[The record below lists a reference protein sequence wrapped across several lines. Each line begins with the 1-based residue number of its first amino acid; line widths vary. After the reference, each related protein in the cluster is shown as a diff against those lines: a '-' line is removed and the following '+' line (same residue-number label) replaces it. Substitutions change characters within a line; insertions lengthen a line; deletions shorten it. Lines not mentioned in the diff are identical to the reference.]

1 MGSIGTFG
9 SFTQARLAIYAAHK
23 GLSVTGNNIANVNTT
38 GYTRQ
43 RLEQSSFGASGA
55 DRYYSSF
62 DSRVGNGVLCTGLTQ
77 LRDPYLDIRY
87 RGEMANVGS
96 MDAKLGGLENIQAV
110 LDEVGDGDDAFGI
123 IEAQLSDLVAKLRQ
137 LSDQTGHSLYDIQ
150 VRASADTLTK
160 QLNAY
165 ASRLQE
171 VYKNNMAS
179 YQQDVSKVNGILTN
193 IRDLNATIRKNEIH
207 GDNSLELRDERN
219 VLIDQLSQY
228 MKIDVTYTTEE
239 LGGGQ
244 TVEKLII
251 KLGDANP
258 DGKAG
263 GTDTTTL
270 IDGVYGAQLSTTQVP
285 KPNPDFD
292 KTKTNNDTDNQR
304 YLDVDGNKTDDEKK
318 AAKIDDPNLGLTV
331 SALVDGRG
339 EPQYTTKVGAEQPSN
354 DIAYNAATVIDGKRK
369 TVNKDPDTGV
379 VTETVFRKEK
389 QKDGSFNYFS
399 TVYTHTPTTQP
410 VDLRDNDLYG
420 ALQSQR
426 ELLTRSGEFSTD
438 AAIKSDP
445 NAASQRGIPYYQKSL
460 DLLARQFAQTLNAAN
475 QGYVYDEK
483 GNYVKG
489 TMDADGKITRGN
501 PSFFELKDPTDP
513 TKTHT
518 LKRTDTLKNAPEWV
532 TKELG
537 IADPQT
543 ATEEEFQQKLGKYLE
558 NNGGIKLG
566 EPLFSN
572 RGDGNE
578 TKDITAAKISIS
590 AKWAEGPQIVRSFTL
605 PSAMDKIP
613 STESSNIDHMIYLFE
628 KKQDYK
634 PGTVQDDAKGKD
646 VTMFTGSFQ
655 EMWSNI
661 GSVLGNDMKV
671 TSTLLDAYYA
681 SSVSLDTSRDSVSSV
696 DFNDEAMNLMQY
708 SKSYSAAC
716 RLMTTIDSVLDKLIN
731 GTGA

>member
-110 LDEVGDGDDAFGI
+110 LDEVGKGDDAFGI
-123 IEAQLSDLVAKLRQ
+123 IEAQLSDMVAKLRQ

-219 VLIDQLSQY
+219 LLIDQLSQY
-228 MKIDVTYTTEE
+228 MKVDVTYTTEDI
-239 LGGGQ
+239 GGGQ
-244 TVEKLII
+244 WVEKLVI

-270 IDGVYGAQLSTTQVP
+270 IDGVYGAQLSTTQLLTMNP
-285 KPNPDFD
+285 AADLNQPNGP
-292 KTKTNNDTDNQR
+292 TNQW
-304 YLDVDGNKTDDEKK
+304 YLDAKGNATEKEED
-318 AAKIDDPNLGLTV
+318 AAKYDDPNLGLTV
-331 SALVDGRG
+331 SALTDR
-339 EPQYTTKVGAEQPSN
+339 KGAVMK
-354 DIAYNAATVIDGKRK
+354 DKDGKESK
-369 TVNKDPDTGV
+369 A
-379 VTETVFRKEK
+379 
-389 QKDGSFNYFS
+389 
-399 TVYTHTPTTQP
+399 
-410 VDLRDNDLYG
+410 VDLADNDLYG

-426 ELLTRSGEFSTD
+426 ELLTRSGEFSTQED
-438 AAIKSDP
+438 IDRDP
-445 NAASQRGIPYYQKSL
+445 NAASQRGIPYYQNSL
-460 DLLARQFAQTLNAAN
+460 DLLARQFAQTLNAN

-489 TMDADGKITRGN
+489 TMDADGKITRDN
-501 PSFFELKDPTDP
+501 PSSFTFVNPQNSAE
-513 TKTHT
+513 THT
-518 LKRTDTLKNAPEWV
+518 LNRNDTWDKLPDWAKKQMGGANSVEDYLKGN
-532 TKELG
+532 KG
-537 IADPQT
+537 ISMGA
-543 ATEEEFQQKLGKYLE
+543 
-558 NNGGIKLG
+558 
-566 EPLFSN
+566 PLFSN
-572 RGDGNE
+572 RGDRNDTDG
-578 TKDITAAKISIS
+578 ITAANISIS
-590 AKWAEGPQIVRSFTL
+590 AKWAEGPQIVRSFQL

-634 PGTVQDDAKGKD
+634 PGTIQDDAKGKD

>member
-96 MDAKLGGLENIQAV
+96 MDTKLGGLENIQAV
-110 LDEVGDGDDAFGI
+110 LDEVGKGDDAFGI

-228 MKIDVTYTTEE
+228 MKIDVTYTTED

-258 DGKAG
+258 DGVAG

-292 KTKTNNDTDNQR
+292 KTKANNNTDNQR

-331 SALVDGRG
+331 SALTDR
-339 EPQYTTKVGAEQPSN
+339 KGAVMK
-354 DIAYNAATVIDGKRK
+354 DKDGKESK
-369 TVNKDPDTGV
+369 A
-379 VTETVFRKEK
+379 
-389 QKDGSFNYFS
+389 
-399 TVYTHTPTTQP
+399 
-410 VDLRDNDLYG
+410 VDLADNDLYG

-460 DLLARQFAQTLNAAN
+460 DLLARQFAQTLNDAN

-489 TMDADGKITRGN
+489 TMDADGKITRVDNGL
-501 PSFFELKDPTDP
+501 FTFTDG

-518 LKRTDTLKNAPEWV
+518 LNRNDTWDKIPDWVKDQMGGAKSVEEYLKDN
-532 TKELG
+532 KG
-537 IADPQT
+537 ISM
-543 ATEEEFQQKLGKYLE
+543 GV
-558 NNGGIKLG
+558 
-566 EPLFSN
+566 PLFSN
-572 RGDGNE
+572 RGDGND
-578 TKDITAAKISIS
+578 TKDITAANISIS
-590 AKWAEGPQIVRSFTL
+590 AKWAEGPQIVRSFQL

-634 PGTVQDDAKGKD
+634 PGTVQGDAAGKD
-646 VTMFTGSFQ
+646 TTMFTGSFQ

>member
-96 MDAKLGGLENIQAV
+96 MDTKLGGLENIQAV
-110 LDEVGDGDDAFGI
+110 LDEVGKGDDAFGI
-123 IEAQLSDLVAKLRQ
+123 IEAQLSDMVAKLRQ

-228 MKIDVTYTTEE
+228 MKVDVTYTTEDI
-239 LGGGQ
+239 GGGQ
-244 TVEKLII
+244 WVEKLVI

-270 IDGVYGAQLSTTQVP
+270 IDGVYGAQLSTTQLLTMNP
-285 KPNPDFD
+285 AADLNQPNGP
-292 KTKTNNDTDNQR
+292 TNQW
-304 YLDVDGNKTDDEKK
+304 YLDAKGNATEKEED
-318 AAKIDDPNLGLTV
+318 AAKYDDPNLGLTV
-331 SALVDGRG
+331 SALTDR
-339 EPQYTTKVGAEQPSN
+339 KGAVMK
-354 DIAYNAATVIDGKRK
+354 DKDGKESK
-369 TVNKDPDTGV
+369 A
-379 VTETVFRKEK
+379 
-389 QKDGSFNYFS
+389 
-399 TVYTHTPTTQP
+399 
-410 VDLRDNDLYG
+410 VDLADNDLYG

-460 DLLARQFAQTLNAAN
+460 DLLARQFAKTLNDAN

-489 TMDADGKITRGN
+489 TMDADGKITRDN
-501 PSFFELKDPTDP
+501 PSSFTFVNPQNSAE
-513 TKTHT
+513 THT
-518 LKRTDTLKNAPEWV
+518 LNRNDTWDKLPDWAKKQMGGANSVEDYLKGN
-532 TKELG
+532 KG
-537 IADPQT
+537 ISMGA
-543 ATEEEFQQKLGKYLE
+543 
-558 NNGGIKLG
+558 
-566 EPLFSN
+566 PLFSN
-572 RGDGNE
+572 RGDRNDTDG
-578 TKDITAAKISIS
+578 ITAANISIS
-590 AKWAEGPQIVRSFTL
+590 AKWAEGPQIVRSFQL

-634 PGTVQDDAKGKD
+634 PGTIQDDAKGKD
-646 VTMFTGSFQ
+646 VTMFNGSFQ

>member
-258 DGKAG
+258 DGKPG

-292 KTKTNNDTDNQR
+292 KTKPDNATDNQR
-304 YLDVDGNKTDDEKK
+304 YLDVDGNKTNDEKR

-339 EPQYTTKVGAEQPSN
+339 EPQYTTKVGAEQPSD

-369 TVNKDPDTGV
+369 TVEKDPDTGV

-389 QKDGSFNYFS
+389 QKDGTISYFT

-410 VDLRDNDLYG
+410 VDLADNDLYG

-483 GNYVKG
+483 GNYIKG
-489 TMDADGKITRGN
+489 TMDADGKITRVDNGL
-501 PSFFELKDPTDP
+501 FTFTDGAN
-513 TKTHT
+513 THT
-518 LKRTDTLKNAPEWV
+518 LNRNDTWDKLPDWVKNQMGGANSVEEYLGLK
-532 TKELG
+532 G
-537 IADPQT
+537 
-543 ATEEEFQQKLGKYLE
+543 
-558 NNGGIKLG
+558 NNGIKLG
-566 EPLFSN
+566 VPLFSN
-572 RGDGNE
+572 RGDGND
-578 TKDITAAKISIS
+578 TKDITAANISIS
-590 AKWAEGPQIVRSFTL
+590 AKWAEGPQIVRSFQL

>member
-110 LDEVGDGDDAFGI
+110 LDEVGKGDDAFGI
-123 IEAQLSDLVAKLRQ
+123 IEAQLSDMVAKLRQ

-219 VLIDQLSQY
+219 LLIDQLSQY
-228 MKIDVTYTTEE
+228 MKVDVTYTTEDI
-239 LGGGQ
+239 GGGQ
-244 TVEKLII
+244 WVEKLVI

-258 DGKAG
+258 DGKPG

-270 IDGVYGAQLSTTQVP
+270 IDGVYGAQLSTTQLLTMN
-285 KPNPDFD
+285 PNADLKQPNSP
-292 KTKTNNDTDNQR
+292 TNQW
-304 YLDVDGNKTDDEKK
+304 YLDAKGNATEKEED
-318 AAKIDDPNLGLTV
+318 AAKYDDPNLGLTV
-331 SALVDGRG
+331 SALTDR
-339 EPQYTTKVGAEQPSN
+339 KGAVMK
-354 DIAYNAATVIDGKRK
+354 DKDGKESK
-369 TVNKDPDTGV
+369 A
-379 VTETVFRKEK
+379 
-389 QKDGSFNYFS
+389 
-399 TVYTHTPTTQP
+399 
-410 VDLRDNDLYG
+410 VDLADNDLYG

-426 ELLTRSGEFSTD
+426 ELLTRSGEFSTQED
-438 AAIKSDP
+438 IDRDP

-460 DLLARQFAQTLNAAN
+460 DLLARQFAQTLNDAN

-489 TMDADGKITRGN
+489 TMDADGKITRDN
-501 PSFFELKDPTDP
+501 PSSFTFVNPQNNAE
-513 TKTHT
+513 THT
-518 LKRTDTLKNAPEWV
+518 LNRNDTWDKLPDWAKKQMGGANSVEDYLKGN
-532 TKELG
+532 KG
-537 IADPQT
+537 ISMGA
-543 ATEEEFQQKLGKYLE
+543 
-558 NNGGIKLG
+558 
-566 EPLFSN
+566 PLFSN
-572 RGDGNE
+572 RGDRNDTDG
-578 TKDITAAKISIS
+578 ITAANISIS
-590 AKWAEGPQIVRSFTL
+590 AKWAEGPQIVRSFQL

-634 PGTVQDDAKGKD
+634 PGTIQDDAKGKD

>member
-96 MDAKLGGLENIQAV
+96 MDTKLGGLENIQAV
-110 LDEVGDGDDAFGI
+110 LDEVGKGDDAFGI

-228 MKIDVTYTTEE
+228 MKIDVTYTTED

-292 KTKTNNDTDNQR
+292 KTKANNDTDNQR
-304 YLDVDGNKTDDEKK
+304 YLDVDGNKTNDEKK

-331 SALVDGRG
+331 SALTDR
-339 EPQYTTKVGAEQPSN
+339 KGAVMK
-354 DIAYNAATVIDGKRK
+354 DKDGKESK
-369 TVNKDPDTGV
+369 A
-379 VTETVFRKEK
+379 
-389 QKDGSFNYFS
+389 
-399 TVYTHTPTTQP
+399 
-410 VDLRDNDLYG
+410 VDLADNDLYG

-460 DLLARQFAQTLNAAN
+460 DLLARQFAQTLNDAN

-489 TMDADGKITRGN
+489 TMDADGKITRVDNGL
-501 PSFFELKDPTDP
+501 FTFTDG

-518 LKRTDTLKNAPEWV
+518 LNRNDTWDKIPDWVKDQMGGAKSVEEYLKDN
-532 TKELG
+532 KG
-537 IADPQT
+537 ISM
-543 ATEEEFQQKLGKYLE
+543 GV
-558 NNGGIKLG
+558 
-566 EPLFSN
+566 PLFSN
-572 RGDGNE
+572 RGDGND
-578 TKDITAAKISIS
+578 TKDITAANISIS
-590 AKWAEGPQIVRSFTL
+590 AKWAEGPQIVRSFQL

-634 PGTVQDDAKGKD
+634 PGTVQGDAAGKD
-646 VTMFTGSFQ
+646 ITMFTGSFQ

>member
-110 LDEVGDGDDAFGI
+110 LDEVGKGDDAFGI
-123 IEAQLSDLVAKLRQ
+123 IEAQLSDMVAKLRQ

-228 MKIDVTYTTEE
+228 MKVDVTYTTEDI
-239 LGGGQ
+239 GGGQ
-244 TVEKLII
+244 WVEKLVI

-270 IDGVYGAQLSTTQVP
+270 IDGVYGAQLSTTQLLTMN
-285 KPNPDFD
+285 PNADLKQP
-292 KTKTNNDTDNQR
+292 NGPANQW
-304 YLDVDGNKTDDEKK
+304 YLDAKGNPTEKEED
-318 AAKIDDPNLGLTV
+318 AAKYDDPNLGLTV
-331 SALVDGRG
+331 SALTDR
-339 EPQYTTKVGAEQPSN
+339 KGAVMK
-354 DIAYNAATVIDGKRK
+354 DKDGKESK
-369 TVNKDPDTGV
+369 A
-379 VTETVFRKEK
+379 
-389 QKDGSFNYFS
+389 
-399 TVYTHTPTTQP
+399 
-410 VDLRDNDLYG
+410 VDLADNDLYG

-460 DLLARQFAQTLNAAN
+460 DLLARQFAQTLNDAN

-489 TMDADGKITRGN
+489 TMDADGKITRDN
-501 PSFFELKDPTDP
+501 PSSFTFVNPQNTAE
-513 TKTHT
+513 THT
-518 LKRTDTLKNAPEWV
+518 LNRNDTWDKLPDWAKKQMGGANSVEDYLKGN
-532 TKELG
+532 KG
-537 IADPQT
+537 ISMGA
-543 ATEEEFQQKLGKYLE
+543 
-558 NNGGIKLG
+558 
-566 EPLFSN
+566 PLFSN
-572 RGDGNE
+572 RGDRNDTDG
-578 TKDITAAKISIS
+578 ITAANISIS
-590 AKWAEGPQIVRSFTL
+590 AKWAEGPQIVRSFQL

-634 PGTVQDDAKGKD
+634 PGTIQDDAKGKD

>member
-96 MDAKLGGLENIQAV
+96 MDTKLGGLENIQAV
-110 LDEVGDGDDAFGI
+110 LDEVGKGDDAFGI
-123 IEAQLSDLVAKLRQ
+123 IEAQLSDMVAKLRQ

-219 VLIDQLSQY
+219 LLIDQLSQY
-228 MKIDVTYTTEE
+228 MKVDVTYTTEDI
-239 LGGGQ
+239 GGGQ
-244 TVEKLII
+244 WVEKLVI

-270 IDGVYGAQLSTTQVP
+270 IDGVYGAQLSTTQLLTMNP
-285 KPNPDFD
+285 KADLKQPNSQ
-292 KTKTNNDTDNQR
+292 TNQW
-304 YLDVDGNKTDDEKK
+304 YLDANGKATEKEED
-318 AAKIDDPNLGLTV
+318 AAKYDDPNLGLTV
-331 SALVDGRG
+331 SALTDRN
-339 EPQYTTKVGAEQPSN
+339 GAVMK
-354 DIAYNAATVIDGKRK
+354 DKDGKESK
-369 TVNKDPDTGV
+369 TV
-379 VTETVFRKEK
+379 
-389 QKDGSFNYFS
+389 
-399 TVYTHTPTTQP
+399 
-410 VDLRDNDLYG
+410 DLADNDLYG

-426 ELLTRSGEFSTD
+426 ELLTRSGEFSTQED
-438 AAIKSDP
+438 IDRDP

-460 DLLARQFAQTLNAAN
+460 DLLARQFAQTLNDAN

-489 TMDADGKITRGN
+489 TMDADGKITRDN
-501 PSFFELKDPTDP
+501 PSSFTFVNLQNTAE
-513 TKTHT
+513 THT
-518 LKRTDTLKNAPEWV
+518 LNRNDTWDKLPDWVKNQMGGANSVEDYLKGN
-532 TKELG
+532 KG
-537 IADPQT
+537 ISMGA
-543 ATEEEFQQKLGKYLE
+543 
-558 NNGGIKLG
+558 
-566 EPLFSN
+566 PLFSN
-572 RGDGNE
+572 RGDRNDTDG
-578 TKDITAAKISIS
+578 ITAANISIS
-590 AKWAEGPQIVRSFTL
+590 AKWAEGPQIVRSFQL

-634 PGTVQDDAKGKD
+634 PGTVDPDAKGKD

-731 GTGA
+731 GTGT

>member
-110 LDEVGDGDDAFGI
+110 LDEVGKGDDAFGI
-123 IEAQLSDLVAKLRQ
+123 IEAQLSDMVAKLRQ

-228 MKIDVTYTTEE
+228 MKVDVTYTTEDI
-239 LGGGQ
+239 GGGQ
-244 TVEKLII
+244 WVEKLVI

-270 IDGVYGAQLSTTQVP
+270 IDGVYGAQLSTTQLLTMNP
-285 KPNPDFD
+285 AADLNQPNGP
-292 KTKTNNDTDNQR
+292 TNQW
-304 YLDVDGNKTDDEKK
+304 YLDAKGNATEKEED
-318 AAKIDDPNLGLTV
+318 AAKYDDPNLGLTV
-331 SALVDGRG
+331 SALTDR
-339 EPQYTTKVGAEQPSN
+339 KGAVMK
-354 DIAYNAATVIDGKRK
+354 DKDGKESK
-369 TVNKDPDTGV
+369 A
-379 VTETVFRKEK
+379 
-389 QKDGSFNYFS
+389 
-399 TVYTHTPTTQP
+399 
-410 VDLRDNDLYG
+410 VDLADNDLYG

-426 ELLTRSGEFSTD
+426 ELLTRSGEFSTQED
-438 AAIKSDP
+438 IDRDP

-460 DLLARQFAQTLNAAN
+460 DLLARQFAQTLNDAN

-489 TMDADGKITRGN
+489 TMDADGKITRDN
-501 PSFFELKDPTDP
+501 PSSFTFVNPQNTAE
-513 TKTHT
+513 THT
-518 LKRTDTLKNAPEWV
+518 LNRNDTWDKLPDWAKKQMGGANSVEDYLKGN
-532 TKELG
+532 KG
-537 IADPQT
+537 ISMGA
-543 ATEEEFQQKLGKYLE
+543 
-558 NNGGIKLG
+558 
-566 EPLFSN
+566 PLFSN
-572 RGDGNE
+572 RGDRNDTDG
-578 TKDITAAKISIS
+578 ITAANISIS
-590 AKWAEGPQIVRSFTL
+590 AKWAEGPQIVRSFQL

-634 PGTVQDDAKGKD
+634 PGTVKPDAAGKD
-646 VTMFTGSFQ
+646 TTMFTGSFQ

-708 SKSYSAAC
+708 SKS
-716 RLMTTIDSVLDKLIN
+716 
-731 GTGA
+731 

>member
-9 SFTQARLAIYAAHK
+9 SFTQARLAIYASYK

-87 RGEMANVGS
+87 RGEMSNVGS
-96 MDAKLGGLENIQAV
+96 MDTKLGGLENIQAV
-110 LDEVGDGDDAFGI
+110 LDEVGKGDDAFGI

-219 VLIDQLSQY
+219 LLIDQLSQY
-228 MKIDVTYTTEE
+228 MKIDVTYTTEDI
-239 LGGGQ
+239 GGGQ
-244 TVEKLII
+244 WVEKLVI
-251 KLGDANP
+251 KLGNANP

-285 KPNPDFD
+285 KPNPAFD
-292 KTKTNNDTDNQR
+292 KTKPADDKDNPQFLDEKDQPTN
-304 YLDVDGNKTDDEKK
+304 DEKK
-318 AAKIDDPNLGLTV
+318 AAKIDDPNLKLTV
-331 SALVDGRG
+331 STLVNRRG
-339 EPQYTTKVGAEQPSN
+339 EPHYKTEEQPEKASTEA
-354 DIAYNAATVIDGKRK
+354 DYDKATDIDGKRK
-369 TVNKDPDTGV
+369 TVVTDPDTGV

-399 TVYTHTPTTQP
+399 TVYTHTPTTRP
-410 VDLRDNDLYG
+410 VDLRDDDLYG

-445 NAASQRGIPYYQKSL
+445 NAASKRGIPYYQKSL

-483 GNYVKG
+483 GNYIKG
-489 TMDADGKITRGN
+489 TMKDGTITRAD
-501 PSFFELKDPTDP
+501 PSFFELKDPNDP

-518 LKRTDTLKNAPEWV
+518 LNRKDTLDKVPDWV
-532 TKELG
+532 KTELG
-537 IADPQT
+537 IADPQNAT
-543 ATEEEFQQKLGKYLE
+543 AEEFQQKLGEYLE
-558 NNGGIKLG
+558 KNGGIKLG

-578 TKDITAAKISIS
+578 TKDITAANISIS
-590 AKWAEGPQIVRSFTL
+590 AKWAKGPQIVRSFQL

-634 PGTVQDDAKGKD
+634 PGTVEPDAKGKD
-646 VTMFTGSFQ
+646 DTMFTGSFQ

>member
-96 MDAKLGGLENIQAV
+96 MDTKLGGLENIQAV

-258 DGKAG
+258 DGKPG

-292 KTKTNNDTDNQR
+292 KTKPDNATDNQR
-304 YLDVDGNKTDDEKK
+304 YLDVDGNKTNDEKK
-318 AAKIDDPNLGLTV
+318 ATKIDDPNLGLTV
-331 SALVDGRG
+331 SALTDR
-339 EPQYTTKVGAEQPSN
+339 KGAVMK
-354 DIAYNAATVIDGKRK
+354 DKDGKESK
-369 TVNKDPDTGV
+369 A
-379 VTETVFRKEK
+379 
-389 QKDGSFNYFS
+389 
-399 TVYTHTPTTQP
+399 
-410 VDLRDNDLYG
+410 VDLADNDLYG

-438 AAIKSDP
+438 AAIQSDP

-460 DLLARQFAQTLNAAN
+460 DLLARQFAQTLNDAN
-475 QGYVYDEK
+475 QGFVYDEN

-489 TMDADGKITRGN
+489 TMDADGKIKRDN
-501 PSFFELKDPTDP
+501 PSSFSFVNPQNKAE
-513 TKTHT
+513 THT
-518 LKRTDTLKNAPEWV
+518 LNRNDTMDSVPEWV
-532 TKELG
+532 K
-537 IADPQT
+537 
-543 ATEEEFQQKLGKYLE
+543 TEIKKSGANSVEDYLKG
-558 NNGGIKLG
+558 NKGIKLG
-566 EPLFSN
+566 VPLFSN
-572 RGDGNE
+572 RGDGND
-578 TKDITAAKISIS
+578 TKDITAANISIS
-590 AKWAEGPQIVRSFTL
+590 AKWAEGPQIVRSFQL

-634 PGTVQDDAKGKD
+634 PGTVQGDAAGKD
-646 VTMFTGSFQ
+646 TTMFTGSFQ

>member
-110 LDEVGDGDDAFGI
+110 LDEVGKGDDAFGI
-123 IEAQLSDLVAKLRQ
+123 IEAQLSDMVAKLRQ

-219 VLIDQLSQY
+219 LLIDQLSQY
-228 MKIDVTYTTEE
+228 MKVDVTYTTEDI
-239 LGGGQ
+239 GGGQ
-244 TVEKLII
+244 WVEKLVI

-270 IDGVYGAQLSTTQVP
+270 IDGVYGAQLSTTQLLTMN
-285 KPNPDFD
+285 PNADLKQPNSQ
-292 KTKTNNDTDNQR
+292 TNQW
-304 YLDVDGNKTDDEKK
+304 YLDANGKATEKEED
-318 AAKIDDPNLGLTV
+318 AAKYDDPNLGLTV
-331 SALVDGRG
+331 SALTDR
-339 EPQYTTKVGAEQPSN
+339 KGAVMK
-354 DIAYNAATVIDGKRK
+354 DKDGKESK
-369 TVNKDPDTGV
+369 A
-379 VTETVFRKEK
+379 
-389 QKDGSFNYFS
+389 
-399 TVYTHTPTTQP
+399 
-410 VDLRDNDLYG
+410 VDLADNDLYG

-426 ELLTRSGEFSTD
+426 ELLTRSGEFSTQED
-438 AAIKSDP
+438 IDRDP

-460 DLLARQFAQTLNAAN
+460 DLLARQFAQTLNDAN

-489 TMDADGKITRGN
+489 TMDADGKITRDN
-501 PSFFELKDPTDP
+501 PSSFTFVNPQNNAE
-513 TKTHT
+513 THT
-518 LKRTDTLKNAPEWV
+518 LNRNDTWDKLPDWAKKQMGGANSVEDYLKGN
-532 TKELG
+532 KG
-537 IADPQT
+537 ISMGA
-543 ATEEEFQQKLGKYLE
+543 
-558 NNGGIKLG
+558 
-566 EPLFSN
+566 PLFSN
-572 RGDGNE
+572 RGDRNDTDG
-578 TKDITAAKISIS
+578 ITAANISIS
-590 AKWAEGPQIVRSFTL
+590 AKWAEGPQIVRSFQL

-634 PGTVQDDAKGKD
+634 PGTIQDDAKGKD
-646 VTMFTGSFQ
+646 VTMFNGSFQ

>member
-23 GLSVTGNNIANVNTT
+23 GLSVTGNNIANVNTV

-96 MDAKLGGLENIQAV
+96 MDTKLGGLENIQAV
-110 LDEVGDGDDAFGI
+110 LDEVGKGDDAFGI

-258 DGKAG
+258 DGKPG

-292 KTKTNNDTDNQR
+292 KTKPDNATDNQR
-304 YLDVDGNKTDDEKK
+304 YLDVDGNKTNDEKK

-331 SALVDGRG
+331 STLVDGRG
-339 EPQYTTKVGAEQPSN
+339 EPQYTTKVGAEQPSD

-369 TVNKDPDTGV
+369 TVKKDPDTGV

-389 QKDGSFNYFS
+389 QKDGTISYFA

-426 ELLTRSGEFSTD
+426 ELLTRSGEFSAD

-489 TMDADGKITRGN
+489 TMDADGKITRDGN
-501 PSFFELKDPTDP
+501 GLFTFTDGAN
-513 TKTHT
+513 THT
-518 LKRTDTLKNAPEWV
+518 LNRNDTWDKLPDWVKNQMGGANSVEDYLKGN
-532 TKELG
+532 KG
-537 IADPQT
+537 ISM
-543 ATEEEFQQKLGKYLE
+543 GV
-558 NNGGIKLG
+558 
-566 EPLFSN
+566 PLFSN
-572 RGDGNE
+572 RGDGND
-578 TKDITAAKISIS
+578 TKDITAANISIS
-590 AKWAEGPQIVRSFTL
+590 AKWAEGPQIVRSFQL

-634 PGTVQDDAKGKD
+634 PGTVEPDAKGKD

>member
-96 MDAKLGGLENIQAV
+96 MDTKLGGLENIQAV
-110 LDEVGDGDDAFGI
+110 LDEVGKGDDAFGI

-228 MKIDVTYTTEE
+228 MKIDVTYTTED

-258 DGKAG
+258 DGKPG

-285 KPNPDFD
+285 KPNPKFD
-292 KTKTNNDTDNQR
+292 KTKPAHDTDNPQ
-304 YLDVDGNKTDDEKK
+304 YLDEKDQPTNDEKK

-331 SALVDGRG
+331 SAMTDR
-339 EPQYTTKVGAEQPSN
+339 KGAVMK
-354 DIAYNAATVIDGKRK
+354 DKDGKESK
-369 TVNKDPDTGV
+369 A
-379 VTETVFRKEK
+379 
-389 QKDGSFNYFS
+389 
-399 TVYTHTPTTQP
+399 
-410 VDLRDNDLYG
+410 VDLADNDLYG

-426 ELLTRSGEFSTD
+426 ELLTRSGEFSTQED
-438 AAIKSDP
+438 IDRDP

-460 DLLARQFAQTLNAAN
+460 DLLARQFAQTLNDAN
-475 QGYVYDEK
+475 QGFVYDEN

-489 TMDADGKITRGN
+489 TMDADGKITRVDNGL
-501 PSFFELKDPTDP
+501 FTFTDGAN
-513 TKTHT
+513 THT
-518 LKRTDTLKNAPEWV
+518 LNRNDTWDKLPDWVKNQMGGANSVEEYLKG
-532 TKELG
+532 KG
-537 IADPQT
+537 ISM
-543 ATEEEFQQKLGKYLE
+543 GV
-558 NNGGIKLG
+558 
-566 EPLFSN
+566 PLFSN
-572 RGDGNE
+572 RGDRNDTDG
-578 TKDITAAKISIS
+578 ITAANISIS
-590 AKWAEGPQIVRSFTL
+590 AKWAEGPQIVRSFQL

-634 PGTVQDDAKGKD
+634 PGTVQGDAAGKD
-646 VTMFTGSFQ
+646 TTMFTGSFQ

>member
-110 LDEVGDGDDAFGI
+110 LDEVGKGDDAFGI
-123 IEAQLSDLVAKLRQ
+123 IEAQLSDMVAKLRQ

-228 MKIDVTYTTEE
+228 MKVDVTYTTEDI
-239 LGGGQ
+239 GGGQ
-244 TVEKLII
+244 WVEKLVI

-270 IDGVYGAQLSTTQVP
+270 IDGVYGAQLSTTQLLTMNP
-285 KPNPDFD
+285 KADLKQPNSQ
-292 KTKTNNDTDNQR
+292 TNQW
-304 YLDVDGNKTDDEKK
+304 YLDANGKATEKEED
-318 AAKIDDPNLGLTV
+318 AAKYDDPNLGLTV
-331 SALVDGRG
+331 SALTDRN
-339 EPQYTTKVGAEQPSN
+339 GAVMK
-354 DIAYNAATVIDGKRK
+354 DKDGKESK
-369 TVNKDPDTGV
+369 A
-379 VTETVFRKEK
+379 
-389 QKDGSFNYFS
+389 
-399 TVYTHTPTTQP
+399 
-410 VDLRDNDLYG
+410 VDLADNDLYG

-426 ELLTRSGEFSTD
+426 ELLTRSGEFSTQED
-438 AAIKSDP
+438 IDRDP

-460 DLLARQFAQTLNAAN
+460 DLLARQFAQTLNDAN

-489 TMDADGKITRGN
+489 TMDADGKITRDN
-501 PSFFELKDPTDP
+501 PSSFTFVNPQNNAE
-513 TKTHT
+513 THT
-518 LKRTDTLKNAPEWV
+518 LNRNDTWDKLPDWAKKQMGGANSVEDYLKGN
-532 TKELG
+532 KG
-537 IADPQT
+537 ISMGA
-543 ATEEEFQQKLGKYLE
+543 
-558 NNGGIKLG
+558 
-566 EPLFSN
+566 PLFSN
-572 RGDGNE
+572 RGDRNDTDG
-578 TKDITAAKISIS
+578 ITAANISIS
-590 AKWAEGPQIVRSFTL
+590 AKWAEGPQIVRSFQL

-634 PGTVQDDAKGKD
+634 PGTIQDDAKGKD

>member
-110 LDEVGDGDDAFGI
+110 LDEVGKGDDAFGI
-123 IEAQLSDLVAKLRQ
+123 IEAQLSDMVAKLRQ

-219 VLIDQLSQY
+219 LLIDQLSQY
-228 MKIDVTYTTEE
+228 MKVDVTYTTEDI
-239 LGGGQ
+239 GGGQ
-244 TVEKLII
+244 WVEKLVI

-270 IDGVYGAQLSTTQVP
+270 IDGVYGAQLSTTQLLTMNP
-285 KPNPDFD
+285 KADLKQPNSQ
-292 KTKTNNDTDNQR
+292 TNQW
-304 YLDVDGNKTDDEKK
+304 YLDANGKATEKEED
-318 AAKIDDPNLGLTV
+318 AAKYDDPNLGLTV
-331 SALVDGRG
+331 SALTDR
-339 EPQYTTKVGAEQPSN
+339 KGAVMK
-354 DIAYNAATVIDGKRK
+354 DKDGKESK
-369 TVNKDPDTGV
+369 A
-379 VTETVFRKEK
+379 
-389 QKDGSFNYFS
+389 
-399 TVYTHTPTTQP
+399 
-410 VDLRDNDLYG
+410 VDLADNDLYG

-426 ELLTRSGEFSTD
+426 ELLTRSGEFSTQED
-438 AAIKSDP
+438 IDRDP

-460 DLLARQFAQTLNAAN
+460 DLLARQFAQTLNDAN

-489 TMDADGKITRGN
+489 TMDADGKITRDN
-501 PSFFELKDPTDP
+501 PSSFTFVNPQNNAE
-513 TKTHT
+513 THT
-518 LKRTDTLKNAPEWV
+518 LNRNDTWDKLPDWAKKQMGGANSVEDYLKGN
-532 TKELG
+532 KG
-537 IADPQT
+537 ISMGA
-543 ATEEEFQQKLGKYLE
+543 
-558 NNGGIKLG
+558 
-566 EPLFSN
+566 PLFSN
-572 RGDGNE
+572 RGDRNDTDG
-578 TKDITAAKISIS
+578 ITAANISIS
-590 AKWAEGPQIVRSFTL
+590 AKWAEGPRIVRSFQL

-634 PGTVQDDAKGKD
+634 PGTIQDDAKGKD

>member
-96 MDAKLGGLENIQAV
+96 MDTKLGGLENIQAV
-110 LDEVGDGDDAFGI
+110 LDEVGKGDDAFGI

-228 MKIDVTYTTEE
+228 MKIDVTYTTED

-270 IDGVYGAQLSTTQVP
+270 IDGVYGAQLSTTQLLTMSP
-285 KPNPDFD
+285 AADLKQPNGPA
-292 KTKTNNDTDNQR
+292 NR
-304 YLDVDGNKTDDEKK
+304 WYLDANGAPTEKEED
-318 AAKIDDPNLGLTV
+318 AAKYDDPNLSLTV
-331 SALVDGRG
+331 SALTDR
-339 EPQYTTKVGAEQPSN
+339 KGAVMK
-354 DIAYNAATVIDGKRK
+354 DKDGKESK
-369 TVNKDPDTGV
+369 A
-379 VTETVFRKEK
+379 
-389 QKDGSFNYFS
+389 
-399 TVYTHTPTTQP
+399 
-410 VDLRDNDLYG
+410 VDLADNDLYG

-426 ELLTRSGEFSTD
+426 ELLTRSGEFSTKED
-438 AAIKSDP
+438 IDRDP

-460 DLLARQFAQTLNAAN
+460 DLLARQFAQTLNDAN
-475 QGYVYDEK
+475 QGFVYDEN

-489 TMDADGKITRGN
+489 TMDADGKIKRDGDGLFT
-501 PSFFELKDPTDP
+501 FTDGAN
-513 TKTHT
+513 THT
-518 LKRTDTLKNAPEWV
+518 LNRNDTMDSVPEWV
-532 TKELG
+532 KTEIKKSGANSVEDYLKGNKG
-537 IADPQT
+537 ISM
-543 ATEEEFQQKLGKYLE
+543 GV
-558 NNGGIKLG
+558 
-566 EPLFSN
+566 PLFSN
-572 RGDGNE
+572 RGDGND
-578 TKDITAAKISIS
+578 TKDITAANISIS
-590 AKWAEGPQIVRSFTL
+590 AKWAEGPQIVRSFQL

-634 PGTVQDDAKGKD
+634 PGTVKPDAAGKD
-646 VTMFTGSFQ
+646 TTMFTGSFQ

>member
-96 MDAKLGGLENIQAV
+96 MDTKLGGLENIQAV
-110 LDEVGDGDDAFGI
+110 LDEVGKGDDAFGI

-258 DGKAG
+258 DGVAG

-270 IDGVYGAQLSTTQVP
+270 IDGVYGAQLSTTQLLTMNP
-285 KPNPDFD
+285 KADLKQPNGP
-292 KTKTNNDTDNQR
+292 TNQW
-304 YLDVDGNKTDDEKK
+304 YLDANGAPTEKEED
-318 AAKIDDPNLGLTV
+318 AAKYDDPNLGLTV
-331 SALVDGRG
+331 SALTDR
-339 EPQYTTKVGAEQPSN
+339 KGAVMK
-354 DIAYNAATVIDGKRK
+354 DKDGKESK
-369 TVNKDPDTGV
+369 A
-379 VTETVFRKEK
+379 
-389 QKDGSFNYFS
+389 
-399 TVYTHTPTTQP
+399 
-410 VDLRDNDLYG
+410 VDLADNDLYG

-426 ELLTRSGEFSTD
+426 ELLTRSGEFSTQED
-438 AAIKSDP
+438 IVRDP

-460 DLLARQFAQTLNAAN
+460 DLLARQFAQTLNDAN
-475 QGYVYDEK
+475 QGFVYDEN

-489 TMDADGKITRGN
+489 TMDADGKIKRDN
-501 PSFFELKDPTDP
+501 PSSFTFVNPQNKAE
-513 TKTHT
+513 THT
-518 LKRTDTLKNAPEWV
+518 LNRNDTMDNVPDWVKTQIEAAGANSVEEYLKG
-532 TKELG
+532 KG
-537 IADPQT
+537 ISM
-543 ATEEEFQQKLGKYLE
+543 GV
-558 NNGGIKLG
+558 
-566 EPLFSN
+566 PLFSN
-572 RGDGNE
+572 RGDGND
-578 TKDITAAKISIS
+578 TKDITAANISIS
-590 AKWAEGPQIVRSFTL
+590 AKWAEGPQIVRSFQL

-634 PGTVQDDAKGKD
+634 PGTVQGDAAGKD

>member
-110 LDEVGDGDDAFGI
+110 LDEVGKGDDAFGI
-123 IEAQLSDLVAKLRQ
+123 IEAQLSDMVAKLRQ

-228 MKIDVTYTTEE
+228 MKVDVTYTTEDI
-239 LGGGQ
+239 GGGQ
-244 TVEKLII
+244 WVEKLVI

-270 IDGVYGAQLSTTQVP
+270 IDGVYGAQLSTTQLLTMNP
-285 KPNPDFD
+285 AADLNQPNGP
-292 KTKTNNDTDNQR
+292 TNQW
-304 YLDVDGNKTDDEKK
+304 YLDAKGNATEKEED
-318 AAKIDDPNLGLTV
+318 AAKYDDPNLGLTV
-331 SALVDGRG
+331 SALTDR
-339 EPQYTTKVGAEQPSN
+339 KGAVMK
-354 DIAYNAATVIDGKRK
+354 DKDGKESK
-369 TVNKDPDTGV
+369 A
-379 VTETVFRKEK
+379 
-389 QKDGSFNYFS
+389 
-399 TVYTHTPTTQP
+399 
-410 VDLRDNDLYG
+410 VDLADNDLYG

-460 DLLARQFAQTLNAAN
+460 DLLARQFAKTLNDAN

-489 TMDADGKITRGN
+489 TMDADGKITRDN
-501 PSFFELKDPTDP
+501 PSSFTFVNPQNTAE
-513 TKTHT
+513 THT
-518 LKRTDTLKNAPEWV
+518 LNRNDTWDKLPDWAKKQMGGANSVEDYLKGN
-532 TKELG
+532 KG
-537 IADPQT
+537 ISMGA
-543 ATEEEFQQKLGKYLE
+543 
-558 NNGGIKLG
+558 
-566 EPLFSN
+566 PLFSN
-572 RGDGNE
+572 RGDRNDTDG
-578 TKDITAAKISIS
+578 ITAANISIS
-590 AKWAEGPQIVRSFTL
+590 AKWAEGPQIVRSFQL

-634 PGTVQDDAKGKD
+634 PGTIQDDAKGKD
-646 VTMFTGSFQ
+646 VTMFNGSFQ

>member
-87 RGEMANVGS
+87 RGEMSNVGS

-110 LDEVGDGDDAFGI
+110 LDEVGKGDDAFGI
-123 IEAQLSDLVAKLRQ
+123 IEAQLSDMVAKLRQ

-228 MKIDVTYTTEE
+228 MKVDVTYTTEDI
-239 LGGGQ
+239 GGGQ
-244 TVEKLII
+244 WVEKLVI

-270 IDGVYGAQLSTTQVP
+270 IDGVYGAQLSTTQLLTMNP
-285 KPNPDFD
+285 AADLNQPNGP
-292 KTKTNNDTDNQR
+292 TNQW
-304 YLDVDGNKTDDEKK
+304 YLDAKGNATEKEED
-318 AAKIDDPNLGLTV
+318 AAKYDDPNLGLTV
-331 SALVDGRG
+331 SALTDR
-339 EPQYTTKVGAEQPSN
+339 KGAVMK
-354 DIAYNAATVIDGKRK
+354 DKDGKESK
-369 TVNKDPDTGV
+369 A
-379 VTETVFRKEK
+379 
-389 QKDGSFNYFS
+389 
-399 TVYTHTPTTQP
+399 
-410 VDLRDNDLYG
+410 VDLADNDLYG

-426 ELLTRSGEFSTD
+426 ELLTRSGEFSTQED
-438 AAIKSDP
+438 IDRDP

-460 DLLARQFAQTLNAAN
+460 DLLARQFAQTLNDAN

-489 TMDADGKITRGN
+489 TMDADGKITRDN
-501 PSFFELKDPTDP
+501 PSSFTFVNPQNNAE
-513 TKTHT
+513 THT
-518 LKRTDTLKNAPEWV
+518 LNRNDTWDKLPDWAKKQMGGANSVEDYLKGN
-532 TKELG
+532 KG
-537 IADPQT
+537 ISMGA
-543 ATEEEFQQKLGKYLE
+543 
-558 NNGGIKLG
+558 
-566 EPLFSN
+566 PLFSN
-572 RGDGNE
+572 RGDRNDTDG
-578 TKDITAAKISIS
+578 ITAANISIS
-590 AKWAEGPQIVRSFTL
+590 AKWAEGPQIVRSFQL

-634 PGTVQDDAKGKD
+634 PGTIQDDAKGKD

>member
-1 MGSIGTFG
+1 MLFRS
-9 SFTQARLAIYAAHK
+9 
-23 GLSVTGNNIANVNTT
+23 
-38 GYTRQ
+38 

-96 MDAKLGGLENIQAV
+96 MDTKLGGLENIQAV
-110 LDEVGDGDDAFGI
+110 LDEVGKGDDAFGI

-228 MKIDVTYTTEE
+228 MKIDVTYTTED

-270 IDGVYGAQLSTTQVP
+270 IDGVYGAQLSTTQLLTMNP
-285 KPNPDFD
+285 KADLKQPNGP
-292 KTKTNNDTDNQR
+292 TNQW
-304 YLDVDGNKTDDEKK
+304 YLDANGAPTEKEED
-318 AAKIDDPNLGLTV
+318 AAKYDDPNLGLTV
-331 SALVDGRG
+331 SALTDR
-339 EPQYTTKVGAEQPSN
+339 KGAVMK
-354 DIAYNAATVIDGKRK
+354 DKDGKESK
-369 TVNKDPDTGV
+369 AVN
-379 VTETVFRKEK
+379 
-389 QKDGSFNYFS
+389 
-399 TVYTHTPTTQP
+399 
-410 VDLRDNDLYG
+410 LADNDLYG
-420 ALQSQR
+420 ALQSKR

-489 TMDADGKITRGN
+489 TMDADGKITRDN
-501 PSFFELKDPTDP
+501 PSFFELKDPNDP

-518 LKRTDTLKNAPEWV
+518 LNRNDTMDNVPDWVKTEIEKSGVNSIEEYLK
-532 TKELG
+532 G
-537 IADPQT
+537 
-543 ATEEEFQQKLGKYLE
+543 
-558 NNGGIKLG
+558 NNGIKLG
-566 EPLFSN
+566 VPLFSN
-572 RGDGNE
+572 RGDGND
-578 TKDITAAKISIS
+578 TKDITAANISIS
-590 AKWAEGPQIVRSFTL
+590 AKWAEGPQIVRSFQL

-634 PGTVQDDAKGKD
+634 PGTVQGDAAGKD
-646 VTMFTGSFQ
+646 TTMFTGSFQ

>member
-110 LDEVGDGDDAFGI
+110 LDEVGKGDDAFGI
-123 IEAQLSDLVAKLRQ
+123 IEAQLSDMVAKLRQ

-219 VLIDQLSQY
+219 LLIDQLSQY
-228 MKIDVTYTTEE
+228 MKVDVTYTTEDI
-239 LGGGQ
+239 GGGQ
-244 TVEKLII
+244 WVEKLVI

-270 IDGVYGAQLSTTQVP
+270 IDGVYGAQLSTTQLLTMNP
-285 KPNPDFD
+285 AADLNQPNGP
-292 KTKTNNDTDNQR
+292 TNQW
-304 YLDVDGNKTDDEKK
+304 YLDANGKATEKEED
-318 AAKIDDPNLGLTV
+318 AAKYDDPNLGLTV
-331 SALVDGRG
+331 SALTDR
-339 EPQYTTKVGAEQPSN
+339 KGAVMK
-354 DIAYNAATVIDGKRK
+354 DKDGKESK
-369 TVNKDPDTGV
+369 A
-379 VTETVFRKEK
+379 
-389 QKDGSFNYFS
+389 
-399 TVYTHTPTTQP
+399 
-410 VDLRDNDLYG
+410 VDLADNDLYG

-426 ELLTRSGEFSTD
+426 ELLTRSGEFSTQED
-438 AAIKSDP
+438 IDRDP

-460 DLLARQFAQTLNAAN
+460 DLLARQFAQTLNDAN

-489 TMDADGKITRGN
+489 AMDADGKITRDN
-501 PSFFELKDPTDP
+501 PSSFTFVNPQNNAE
-513 TKTHT
+513 THT
-518 LKRTDTLKNAPEWV
+518 LNRNDTWDKLPDWAKKQMGGANSVEDYLKGN
-532 TKELG
+532 KG
-537 IADPQT
+537 ISMGA
-543 ATEEEFQQKLGKYLE
+543 
-558 NNGGIKLG
+558 
-566 EPLFSN
+566 PLFSN
-572 RGDGNE
+572 RGDRNDTDG
-578 TKDITAAKISIS
+578 ITAANISIS
-590 AKWAEGPQIVRSFTL
+590 AKWAEGPQIVRSFQL

-634 PGTVQDDAKGKD
+634 PGTIQDDAKGKD

>member
-110 LDEVGDGDDAFGI
+110 LDEVGKGDDAFGI
-123 IEAQLSDLVAKLRQ
+123 IEAQLSDMVAKLRQ

-179 YQQDVSKVNGILTN
+179 YQQDVSKINGILTN

-219 VLIDQLSQY
+219 LLIDQLSQY
-228 MKIDVTYTTEE
+228 MKVDVTYTTEDI
-239 LGGGQ
+239 GGGQ
-244 TVEKLII
+244 WVEKLVI

-270 IDGVYGAQLSTTQVP
+270 IDGVYGAQLSTTQLLTMNP
-285 KPNPDFD
+285 AADLNQPNGP
-292 KTKTNNDTDNQR
+292 TNQW
-304 YLDVDGNKTDDEKK
+304 YLDAKGNATEKEED
-318 AAKIDDPNLGLTV
+318 AAKYDDPNLGLTV
-331 SALVDGRG
+331 SALTDR
-339 EPQYTTKVGAEQPSN
+339 KGAVMK
-354 DIAYNAATVIDGKRK
+354 DKDGKESK
-369 TVNKDPDTGV
+369 A
-379 VTETVFRKEK
+379 
-389 QKDGSFNYFS
+389 
-399 TVYTHTPTTQP
+399 
-410 VDLRDNDLYG
+410 VDLADNDLYG

-426 ELLTRSGEFSTD
+426 ELLTRSGEFSTQED
-438 AAIKSDP
+438 IDRDP

-460 DLLARQFAQTLNAAN
+460 DLLARQFAQTLNDAN

-489 TMDADGKITRGN
+489 TMDADGKITRDN
-501 PSFFELKDPTDP
+501 PSSFTFVNPQNNAE
-513 TKTHT
+513 THT
-518 LKRTDTLKNAPEWV
+518 LNRNDTWDKLPDWAKKQMGGANSVEDYLKGN
-532 TKELG
+532 KG
-537 IADPQT
+537 ISMGA
-543 ATEEEFQQKLGKYLE
+543 
-558 NNGGIKLG
+558 
-566 EPLFSN
+566 PLFSN
-572 RGDGNE
+572 RGDRNDTDG
-578 TKDITAAKISIS
+578 ITAANISIS
-590 AKWAEGPQIVRSFTL
+590 AKWAEGPQIVRSFQL

-634 PGTVQDDAKGKD
+634 PGTIQDDAKGKD

>member
-110 LDEVGDGDDAFGI
+110 LDEVGKGDDAFGI
-123 IEAQLSDLVAKLRQ
+123 IEAQLSDMVAKLRQ

-219 VLIDQLSQY
+219 LLIDQLSQY
-228 MKIDVTYTTEE
+228 MKVDVTYTTEDI
-239 LGGGQ
+239 GGGQ
-244 TVEKLII
+244 WVEKLVI

-270 IDGVYGAQLSTTQVP
+270 IDGVYGAQLSTTQLLTMNP
-285 KPNPDFD
+285 KADLKQPNSQ
-292 KTKTNNDTDNQR
+292 TNQW
-304 YLDVDGNKTDDEKK
+304 YLDANGKATEKEED
-318 AAKIDDPNLGLTV
+318 AAKYDDPNLGLTV
-331 SALVDGRG
+331 SALTDRN
-339 EPQYTTKVGAEQPSN
+339 GAVMK
-354 DIAYNAATVIDGKRK
+354 DKDGKESK
-369 TVNKDPDTGV
+369 TV
-379 VTETVFRKEK
+379 
-389 QKDGSFNYFS
+389 
-399 TVYTHTPTTQP
+399 
-410 VDLRDNDLYG
+410 DLADNDLYG

-426 ELLTRSGEFSTD
+426 ELLTRSGEFSTQED
-438 AAIKSDP
+438 IDRDP

-460 DLLARQFAQTLNAAN
+460 DLLARQFAQTLNDAN

-489 TMDADGKITRGN
+489 TMDADGKITRDN
-501 PSFFELKDPTDP
+501 PSSFTFVNPQNTAE
-513 TKTHT
+513 THT
-518 LKRTDTLKNAPEWV
+518 LNRNDTWDKLPDWAKKQMGGANSVEDYLKGN
-532 TKELG
+532 KG
-537 IADPQT
+537 ISMGA
-543 ATEEEFQQKLGKYLE
+543 
-558 NNGGIKLG
+558 
-566 EPLFSN
+566 PLFSN
-572 RGDGNE
+572 RGDRNDTDG
-578 TKDITAAKISIS
+578 ITAANISIS
-590 AKWAEGPQIVRSFTL
+590 AKWAEGPQIVRSFQL

-634 PGTVQDDAKGKD
+634 PGTVDPDAKGKD

-731 GTGA
+731 GTGT

>member
-110 LDEVGDGDDAFGI
+110 LDEVGKGDDAFGI
-123 IEAQLSDLVAKLRQ
+123 IEAQLSDMVAKLRQ

-228 MKIDVTYTTEE
+228 MKVDVTYTTEDI
-239 LGGGQ
+239 GGGQ
-244 TVEKLII
+244 WVEKLVI

-270 IDGVYGAQLSTTQVP
+270 IDGVYGAQLSTTQLLTMNP
-285 KPNPDFD
+285 KADLKQPNSQ
-292 KTKTNNDTDNQR
+292 TNQW
-304 YLDVDGNKTDDEKK
+304 YLDANGKATEKEED
-318 AAKIDDPNLGLTV
+318 AAKYDDPNLGLTV
-331 SALVDGRG
+331 SALTDR
-339 EPQYTTKVGAEQPSN
+339 KGAVMK
-354 DIAYNAATVIDGKRK
+354 DKDGKESK
-369 TVNKDPDTGV
+369 A
-379 VTETVFRKEK
+379 
-389 QKDGSFNYFS
+389 
-399 TVYTHTPTTQP
+399 
-410 VDLRDNDLYG
+410 VDLADNDLYG

-426 ELLTRSGEFSTD
+426 ELLTRSGEFSTKED
-438 AAIKSDP
+438 IDRDP

-460 DLLARQFAQTLNAAN
+460 DLLARQFAQTLNDAN

-489 TMDADGKITRGN
+489 TMDADGKITRDN
-501 PSFFELKDPTDP
+501 PSSFTFVNPQNTAE
-513 TKTHT
+513 THT
-518 LKRTDTLKNAPEWV
+518 LNRNDTWDKLPDWAKKQMGGANSVEDYLKGN
-532 TKELG
+532 KG
-537 IADPQT
+537 ISMGA
-543 ATEEEFQQKLGKYLE
+543 
-558 NNGGIKLG
+558 
-566 EPLFSN
+566 PLFSN
-572 RGDGNE
+572 RGDRNDTDG
-578 TKDITAAKISIS
+578 ITAANISIS
-590 AKWAEGPQIVRSFTL
+590 AKWAEGPQIVRSFQL

-634 PGTVQDDAKGKD
+634 PGTVDPDAKGKD

>member
-96 MDAKLGGLENIQAV
+96 MDTKLGGLENIQAV
-110 LDEVGDGDDAFGI
+110 LDEVGKGDDAFGI
-123 IEAQLSDLVAKLRQ
+123 IEAQLSDMVAKLRQ

-219 VLIDQLSQY
+219 LLIDQLSQY
-228 MKIDVTYTTEE
+228 MKVDVTYTTEDI
-239 LGGGQ
+239 GGGQ
-244 TVEKLII
+244 WVEKLVI

-270 IDGVYGAQLSTTQVP
+270 IDGVYGAQLSTTQLLTMNP
-285 KPNPDFD
+285 KADLKQPNSQ
-292 KTKTNNDTDNQR
+292 TNQW
-304 YLDVDGNKTDDEKK
+304 YLDANGKATEKEED
-318 AAKIDDPNLGLTV
+318 AAKYDDPNLGLTV
-331 SALVDGRG
+331 SALTDRNG
-339 EPQYTTKVGAEQPSN
+339 
-354 DIAYNAATVIDGKRK
+354 TVMKDKDGKESK
-369 TVNKDPDTGV
+369 TV
-379 VTETVFRKEK
+379 
-389 QKDGSFNYFS
+389 
-399 TVYTHTPTTQP
+399 
-410 VDLRDNDLYG
+410 DLADNDLYG

-426 ELLTRSGEFSTD
+426 ELLTRSGEFSTQED
-438 AAIKSDP
+438 IDRDP

-460 DLLARQFAQTLNAAN
+460 DLLARQFAQTLNDAN

-489 TMDADGKITRGN
+489 TMDADGKITRDN
-501 PSFFELKDPTDP
+501 PSSFTFVNPQNTAE
-513 TKTHT
+513 THT
-518 LKRTDTLKNAPEWV
+518 LNRNDTWDKLPDWAKKQMGGANSVEDYLKGN
-532 TKELG
+532 KG
-537 IADPQT
+537 ISMGA
-543 ATEEEFQQKLGKYLE
+543 
-558 NNGGIKLG
+558 
-566 EPLFSN
+566 PLFSN
-572 RGDGNE
+572 RGDRNDTDG
-578 TKDITAAKISIS
+578 ITAANISIS
-590 AKWAEGPQIVRSFTL
+590 AKWAEGPQIVRSFQL

-634 PGTVQDDAKGKD
+634 PGTIQDDAKGKD
-646 VTMFTGSFQ
+646 VTMFNGSFQ

>member
-258 DGKAG
+258 DGKPG

-292 KTKTNNDTDNQR
+292 KTKPDNATDNQR
-304 YLDVDGNKTDDEKK
+304 YLDVDGNKTNDEKR

-339 EPQYTTKVGAEQPSN
+339 EPQYTTKVGTEQPSD

-369 TVNKDPDTGV
+369 TVEKDPDTGV

-389 QKDGSFNYFS
+389 QKDGTISYFT

-410 VDLRDNDLYG
+410 VDLADNDLYG

-483 GNYVKG
+483 GNYIKG
-489 TMDADGKITRGN
+489 TMDADGKITRVDNGL
-501 PSFFELKDPTDP
+501 FTFTDGAN
-513 TKTHT
+513 THT
-518 LKRTDTLKNAPEWV
+518 LNRNDTWDKLPDWVKNQMGGANSVEEYLGLK
-532 TKELG
+532 G
-537 IADPQT
+537 
-543 ATEEEFQQKLGKYLE
+543 
-558 NNGGIKLG
+558 NNGIKLG
-566 EPLFSN
+566 VPLFSN
-572 RGDGNE
+572 RGDGND
-578 TKDITAAKISIS
+578 TKDITAANISIS
-590 AKWAEGPQIVRSFTL
+590 AKWAEGPQIVRSFQL

>member
-110 LDEVGDGDDAFGI
+110 LDEVGKGDDAFGI
-123 IEAQLSDLVAKLRQ
+123 IEAQLSDMVAKLRQ

-228 MKIDVTYTTEE
+228 MKVDVTYTTEDI
-239 LGGGQ
+239 GGGQ
-244 TVEKLII
+244 WVEKLVI

-270 IDGVYGAQLSTTQVP
+270 IDGVYGAQLSTTQLLTMN
-285 KPNPDFD
+285 PNADLKQPNSQ
-292 KTKTNNDTDNQR
+292 TNQW
-304 YLDVDGNKTDDEKK
+304 YLDANGKATEKEED
-318 AAKIDDPNLGLTV
+318 AAKYDDPNLGLTV
-331 SALVDGRG
+331 SALTDR
-339 EPQYTTKVGAEQPSN
+339 KGAVMK
-354 DIAYNAATVIDGKRK
+354 DKDGKESK
-369 TVNKDPDTGV
+369 A
-379 VTETVFRKEK
+379 
-389 QKDGSFNYFS
+389 
-399 TVYTHTPTTQP
+399 
-410 VDLRDNDLYG
+410 VDLADNDLYG

-426 ELLTRSGEFSTD
+426 ELLTRSGEFSTQED
-438 AAIKSDP
+438 IDRDP

-460 DLLARQFAQTLNAAN
+460 DLLARQFAQTLNDAN

-489 TMDADGKITRGN
+489 TMDADGKITRDN
-501 PSFFELKDPTDP
+501 PSSFTFVNPQNNAE
-513 TKTHT
+513 THT
-518 LKRTDTLKNAPEWV
+518 LNRNDTWDKIPDWAKKQMGGANSVEDYLKGN
-532 TKELG
+532 KG
-537 IADPQT
+537 ISMGA
-543 ATEEEFQQKLGKYLE
+543 
-558 NNGGIKLG
+558 
-566 EPLFSN
+566 PLFSN
-572 RGDGNE
+572 RGDRNDTDG
-578 TKDITAAKISIS
+578 ITAANISIS
-590 AKWAEGPQIVRSFTL
+590 AKWAEGPQIVRSFQL
-605 PSAMDKIP
+605 PGAMDKIP

-634 PGTVQDDAKGKD
+634 PGTIQDDAKGKD
-646 VTMFTGSFQ
+646 VTMFNGSFQ

>member
-96 MDAKLGGLENIQAV
+96 MDTKLGGLENIQAV
-110 LDEVGDGDDAFGI
+110 LDEVGKGDDAFGI

-251 KLGDANP
+251 KLGDSNP
-258 DGKAG
+258 DGKPG

-292 KTKTNNDTDNQR
+292 KTKPDNATDNQR
-304 YLDVDGNKTDDEKK
+304 YLDVGGNKTNDEKK
-318 AAKIDDPNLGLTV
+318 AAKIDDPNLKLTV
-331 SALVDGRG
+331 STLVNRRG
-339 EPQYTTKVGAEQPSN
+339 EPHYKTEKQAEQKS
-354 DIAYNAATVIDGKRK
+354 DQAAYDAATVIDGKRK
-369 TVNKDPDTGV
+369 TVVTDPDTGV

-389 QKDGSFNYFS
+389 QKDGTISYFA

-475 QGYVYDEK
+475 QGYVYDEN
-483 GNYVKG
+483 GNYIKG
-489 TMDADGKITRGN
+489 KIDADGKITRDN
-501 PSFFELKDPTDP
+501 PSSFELKDPADP

-518 LKRTDTLKNAPEWV
+518 LNRKDTMDNVPDWVKTEIEKSGAKSIEDYLK
-532 TKELG
+532 
-537 IADPQT
+537 D
-543 ATEEEFQQKLGKYLE
+543 
-558 NNGGIKLG
+558 NNGIKLG

-572 RGDGNE
+572 RGDGND
-578 TKDITAAKISIS
+578 TKDITAANISIS
-590 AKWAEGPQIVRSFTL
+590 AKWAEGPQIVRSFQL

-634 PGTVQDDAKGKD
+634 PGTVKPDAAGKD
-646 VTMFTGSFQ
+646 TTMFTGSFQ

>member
-110 LDEVGDGDDAFGI
+110 LDEVGKGDDAFGI
-123 IEAQLSDLVAKLRQ
+123 IEAQLSDMVAKLRQ

-228 MKIDVTYTTEE
+228 MKVDVTYTTEDI
-239 LGGGQ
+239 GGGQ
-244 TVEKLII
+244 WVEKLVI

-270 IDGVYGAQLSTTQVP
+270 IDGVYGAQLSTTQLLTMN
-285 KPNPDFD
+285 PNADLKQP
-292 KTKTNNDTDNQR
+292 NGPANQW
-304 YLDVDGNKTDDEKK
+304 YLDAKGNPTEKEED
-318 AAKIDDPNLGLTV
+318 AAKYDEPNLGLTV
-331 SALVDGRG
+331 SALTDR
-339 EPQYTTKVGAEQPSN
+339 KGAVMK
-354 DIAYNAATVIDGKRK
+354 DKDGKESK
-369 TVNKDPDTGV
+369 A
-379 VTETVFRKEK
+379 
-389 QKDGSFNYFS
+389 
-399 TVYTHTPTTQP
+399 
-410 VDLRDNDLYG
+410 VDLADNDLYG

-460 DLLARQFAQTLNAAN
+460 DLLARQFAQTLNDAN

-489 TMDADGKITRGN
+489 TMDADGKITRDN
-501 PSFFELKDPTDP
+501 PSSFTFVNPQNTAE
-513 TKTHT
+513 THT
-518 LKRTDTLKNAPEWV
+518 LNRNDTWDKLPDWAKKQMGGANSVEDYLKGN
-532 TKELG
+532 KG
-537 IADPQT
+537 ISMGA
-543 ATEEEFQQKLGKYLE
+543 
-558 NNGGIKLG
+558 
-566 EPLFSN
+566 PLFSN
-572 RGDGNE
+572 RGDRNDTDG
-578 TKDITAAKISIS
+578 ITAANISIS
-590 AKWAEGPQIVRSFTL
+590 AKWAEGPQIVRSFQL

-634 PGTVQDDAKGKD
+634 PGTIQDDAKGKD
-646 VTMFTGSFQ
+646 VTMFNGSFQ

-731 GTGA
+731 GTGV

>member
-96 MDAKLGGLENIQAV
+96 MDTKLGGLENIQAV
-110 LDEVGDGDDAFGI
+110 LDEVGKGDDAFGI
-123 IEAQLSDLVAKLRQ
+123 IEAQLSDMVAKLRQ

-228 MKIDVTYTTEE
+228 MKVDVTYTTEDI
-239 LGGGQ
+239 GGGQ
-244 TVEKLII
+244 WVEKLVI

-270 IDGVYGAQLSTTQVP
+270 IDGVYGAQLSTTQLLTMN
-285 KPNPDFD
+285 PNADLKQPNSQ
-292 KTKTNNDTDNQR
+292 TNQW
-304 YLDVDGNKTDDEKK
+304 YLDANDNATEKEED
-318 AAKIDDPNLGLTV
+318 AAKYDDPNLGLTV
-331 SALVDGRG
+331 SALTDR
-339 EPQYTTKVGAEQPSN
+339 KGAVMK
-354 DIAYNAATVIDGKRK
+354 DKDGKESK
-369 TVNKDPDTGV
+369 A
-379 VTETVFRKEK
+379 
-389 QKDGSFNYFS
+389 
-399 TVYTHTPTTQP
+399 
-410 VDLRDNDLYG
+410 VDLADNDLYG

-426 ELLTRSGEFSTD
+426 ELLTRSGEFSTKED
-438 AAIKSDP
+438 IDRDP

-460 DLLARQFAQTLNAAN
+460 DLLARQFAQTLNDAN

-489 TMDADGKITRGN
+489 TMDADGKITRDN
-501 PSFFELKDPTDP
+501 PSSFTFVNPQNKAE
-513 TKTHT
+513 THT
-518 LKRTDTLKNAPEWV
+518 LNRNDTWDKLPDWAKKQMGGANSVEDYLKGN
-532 TKELG
+532 KG
-537 IADPQT
+537 ISMGA
-543 ATEEEFQQKLGKYLE
+543 
-558 NNGGIKLG
+558 
-566 EPLFSN
+566 PLFSN
-572 RGDGNE
+572 RGDRNDTDG
-578 TKDITAAKISIS
+578 ITAANISIS
-590 AKWAEGPQIVRSFTL
+590 AKWAEGPQIVRSFQL

-634 PGTVQDDAKGKD
+634 PGTIQDDAKGKD

>member
-110 LDEVGDGDDAFGI
+110 LDEVGKGDDAFGI
-123 IEAQLSDLVAKLRQ
+123 IEAQLSDMVAKLRQ

-228 MKIDVTYTTEE
+228 MKVDVTYTTEDI
-239 LGGGQ
+239 GGGQ
-244 TVEKLII
+244 WVEKLVI

-270 IDGVYGAQLSTTQVP
+270 IDGVYGAQLSTTQLLTMNP
-285 KPNPDFD
+285 AADLNQPNGP
-292 KTKTNNDTDNQR
+292 TNQW
-304 YLDVDGNKTDDEKK
+304 YLDAKGNATEKEED
-318 AAKIDDPNLGLTV
+318 AAKYDDPNLGLTV
-331 SALVDGRG
+331 SALTDR
-339 EPQYTTKVGAEQPSN
+339 KGAVMK
-354 DIAYNAATVIDGKRK
+354 DKDGKESK
-369 TVNKDPDTGV
+369 A
-379 VTETVFRKEK
+379 
-389 QKDGSFNYFS
+389 
-399 TVYTHTPTTQP
+399 
-410 VDLRDNDLYG
+410 VDLADNDLYG

-426 ELLTRSGEFSTD
+426 ELLTRSGEFSTQED
-438 AAIKSDP
+438 IDRDP

-460 DLLARQFAQTLNAAN
+460 DLLARQFAKTLNDAN

-489 TMDADGKITRGN
+489 TMDADGKITRDN
-501 PSFFELKDPTDP
+501 PSSFTFVNPQNNAE
-513 TKTHT
+513 THT
-518 LKRTDTLKNAPEWV
+518 LNRNDTWDKLPDWAKKQMGGANSVEDYLKGN
-532 TKELG
+532 KG
-537 IADPQT
+537 ISMGA
-543 ATEEEFQQKLGKYLE
+543 
-558 NNGGIKLG
+558 
-566 EPLFSN
+566 PLFSN
-572 RGDGNE
+572 RGDRNDTDG
-578 TKDITAAKISIS
+578 ITAANISIS
-590 AKWAEGPQIVRSFTL
+590 ASWAKGPQIVRSFQL

-634 PGTVQDDAKGKD
+634 PGTVKPDAAGKD
-646 VTMFTGSFQ
+646 TTMFTGSFQ

>member
-96 MDAKLGGLENIQAV
+96 MDTKLGGLENIQAV

-270 IDGVYGAQLSTTQVP
+270 IDGVYGAQLST
-285 KPNPDFD
+285 
-292 KTKTNNDTDNQR
+292 
-304 YLDVDGNKTDDEKK
+304 
-318 AAKIDDPNLGLTV
+318 KIDDPNLSLTV
-331 SALVDGRG
+331 SALTDTRGGLMYTTEKGNPTDITEDDYKKG
-339 EPQYTTKVGAEQPSN
+339 EPKP
-354 DIAYNAATVIDGKRK
+354 TV
-369 TVNKDPDTGV
+369 DPVTGV
-379 VTETVFRKEK
+379 ITEKVYHKEK
-389 QKDGSFNYFS
+389 QKDGAFKYYS
-399 TVYTHTPTTQP
+399 TDYVRTPSKETA
-410 VDLRDNDLYG
+410 LKDNDLYG
-420 ALQSQR
+420 TLQSQR

-460 DLLARQFAQTLNAAN
+460 DLLARQFAQTLNDAN
-475 QGYVYDEK
+475 QGFVYDEN

-489 TMDADGKITRGN
+489 TMDADGKITRVGDGL
-501 PSFFELKDPTDP
+501 FTFTDGAN
-513 TKTHT
+513 THT
-518 LKRTDTLKNAPEWV
+518 LNRNDTMDSVPAWVKKQIEDAGANSVEGYLKG
-532 TKELG
+532 KG
-537 IADPQT
+537 ISM
-543 ATEEEFQQKLGKYLE
+543 GV
-558 NNGGIKLG
+558 
-566 EPLFSN
+566 PLFSN
-572 RGDGNE
+572 RGDGND
-578 TKDITAAKISIS
+578 TKDITAANISIS
-590 AKWAEGPQIVRSFTL
+590 AKWAEGPQIVRSFQL

-634 PGTVQDDAKGKD
+634 PGTVQGDAAGKD
-646 VTMFTGSFQ
+646 TTMFTGSFQ

>member
-110 LDEVGDGDDAFGI
+110 LDEVGKGDDAFGI
-123 IEAQLSDLVAKLRQ
+123 IEAQLSDMVAKLRQ

-228 MKIDVTYTTEE
+228 MKVDVTYTTEDI
-239 LGGGQ
+239 GGGQ
-244 TVEKLII
+244 WVEKLVI

-270 IDGVYGAQLSTTQVP
+270 IDGVYGAQLSTTQLLTMNP
-285 KPNPDFD
+285 AADLNQPNGP
-292 KTKTNNDTDNQR
+292 TNQW
-304 YLDVDGNKTDDEKK
+304 YLDAKGNATEKEED
-318 AAKIDDPNLGLTV
+318 AAKYDDPNLGLTV
-331 SALVDGRG
+331 SALTDR
-339 EPQYTTKVGAEQPSN
+339 KGAVMK
-354 DIAYNAATVIDGKRK
+354 DKDGKESK
-369 TVNKDPDTGV
+369 A
-379 VTETVFRKEK
+379 
-389 QKDGSFNYFS
+389 
-399 TVYTHTPTTQP
+399 
-410 VDLRDNDLYG
+410 VDLADNDLYG

-460 DLLARQFAQTLNAAN
+460 DLLARQFAQTLNDAN

-489 TMDADGKITRGN
+489 TMDADGKITRDN
-501 PSFFELKDPTDP
+501 PSSFTFVNPQNNAE
-513 TKTHT
+513 THT
-518 LKRTDTLKNAPEWV
+518 LNRNDTWDKLPDWAKKQMGGANSVEDYLKGN
-532 TKELG
+532 KG
-537 IADPQT
+537 ISMGA
-543 ATEEEFQQKLGKYLE
+543 
-558 NNGGIKLG
+558 
-566 EPLFSN
+566 PLFSN
-572 RGDGNE
+572 RGDRNDTDG
-578 TKDITAAKISIS
+578 ITAANISIS
-590 AKWAEGPQIVRSFTL
+590 AKWAEGPQIVRSFQL

-634 PGTVQDDAKGKD
+634 PGTIQDDAKGKD

>member
-96 MDAKLGGLENIQAV
+96 MDTKLGGLENIQAV
-110 LDEVGDGDDAFGI
+110 LDEVGKGDDAFGI

-270 IDGVYGAQLSTTQVP
+270 IDGVYGAQLSTTQLLTMND
-285 KPNPDFD
+285 KADLTKKNDAANPW
-292 KTKTNNDTDNQR
+292 
-304 YLDVDGNKTDDEKK
+304 YLDANGNATDKEEA
-318 AAKIDDPNLGLTV
+318 AAKYDDPNLGLTV
-331 SALVDGRG
+331 SALTDR
-339 EPQYTTKVGAEQPSN
+339 KGAVMK
-354 DIAYNAATVIDGKRK
+354 DKDGKESK
-369 TVNKDPDTGV
+369 A
-379 VTETVFRKEK
+379 
-389 QKDGSFNYFS
+389 
-399 TVYTHTPTTQP
+399 
-410 VDLRDNDLYG
+410 VDLADNDLYG

-426 ELLTRSGEFSTD
+426 ELLTRSGEFSTQED
-438 AAIKSDP
+438 IDRDP

-489 TMDADGKITRGN
+489 TMDADGKITRVDNGL
-501 PSFFELKDPTDP
+501 FTFTDG

-518 LKRTDTLKNAPEWV
+518 LNRNDTMDNVPDWVKTQIEAAGANSIEEYLKGN
-532 TKELG
+532 KG
-537 IADPQT
+537 ISM
-543 ATEEEFQQKLGKYLE
+543 GV
-558 NNGGIKLG
+558 
-566 EPLFSN
+566 PLFSN
-572 RGDGNE
+572 RGDGND
-578 TKDITAAKISIS
+578 TKDITAANISIS
-590 AKWAEGPQIVRSFTL
+590 AKWAEGPQIVRSFQL

-634 PGTVQDDAKGKD
+634 PGTVQGDAAGKD
-646 VTMFTGSFQ
+646 TTMFTGSFQ

>member
-96 MDAKLGGLENIQAV
+96 MDTKLGGLENIQAV

-258 DGKAG
+258 DGKPG

-292 KTKTNNDTDNQR
+292 KTKPDNATDNQR
-304 YLDVDGNKTDDEKK
+304 YLDVDGNKTNDEKK
-318 AAKIDDPNLGLTV
+318 ATKIDDPNLGLTV
-331 SALVDGRG
+331 SALTDR
-339 EPQYTTKVGAEQPSN
+339 KGAVMK
-354 DIAYNAATVIDGKRK
+354 DKDGKESK
-369 TVNKDPDTGV
+369 A
-379 VTETVFRKEK
+379 
-389 QKDGSFNYFS
+389 
-399 TVYTHTPTTQP
+399 
-410 VDLRDNDLYG
+410 VDLADNDLYG

-460 DLLARQFAQTLNAAN
+460 DLLARQFAQTLNDAN
-475 QGYVYDEK
+475 QGFVYDEN

-489 TMDADGKITRGN
+489 TMDADGKITRVDNGL
-501 PSFFELKDPTDP
+501 FTFTDGAN
-513 TKTHT
+513 THT
-518 LKRTDTLKNAPEWV
+518 LNRNDTWDKLPDWVKNQMGGANSVEEYLKG
-532 TKELG
+532 KG
-537 IADPQT
+537 ISM
-543 ATEEEFQQKLGKYLE
+543 GV
-558 NNGGIKLG
+558 
-566 EPLFSN
+566 PLFSN
-572 RGDGNE
+572 RGDRNDTDG
-578 TKDITAAKISIS
+578 ITAANISIS
-590 AKWAEGPQIVRSFTL
+590 AKWAEGPQIVRSFQL

-634 PGTVQDDAKGKD
+634 PGTVQGDAAGKD
-646 VTMFTGSFQ
+646 TTMFTGSFQ

>member
-23 GLSVTGNNIANVNTT
+23 GLSVTGNNIANVNTV

-258 DGKAG
+258 DGKPG

-292 KTKTNNDTDNQR
+292 KTKPDNATDNQR
-304 YLDVDGNKTDDEKK
+304 YLDVDGNKTNDEKK

-331 SALVDGRG
+331 STLVDGRG
-339 EPQYTTKVGAEQPSN
+339 EPQYTTKVGAEQPSD

-369 TVNKDPDTGV
+369 TVKKDPDTGV

-389 QKDGSFNYFS
+389 QKDGTISYFA

-426 ELLTRSGEFSTD
+426 ELLTRSGEFSAD

-489 TMDADGKITRGN
+489 TMDADGKITRDGN
-501 PSFFELKDPTDP
+501 GLFTFTDGAN
-513 TKTHT
+513 THT
-518 LKRTDTLKNAPEWV
+518 LNRNDTWDKLPDWVKNQMGGANSVEEYLKG
-532 TKELG
+532 KG
-537 IADPQT
+537 ISM
-543 ATEEEFQQKLGKYLE
+543 GV
-558 NNGGIKLG
+558 
-566 EPLFSN
+566 PLFSN
-572 RGDGNE
+572 RGDGND
-578 TKDITAAKISIS
+578 TKDITAANISIS
-590 AKWAEGPQIVRSFTL
+590 AKWAEGPQIVRSFQL

-634 PGTVQDDAKGKD
+634 PGTVEPDAKGKD

>member
-110 LDEVGDGDDAFGI
+110 LDEVGKGDDAFGI
-123 IEAQLSDLVAKLRQ
+123 IEAQLSDMVAKLRQ

-228 MKIDVTYTTEE
+228 MKVDVTYTTEDI
-239 LGGGQ
+239 GGGQ
-244 TVEKLII
+244 WVEKLVI

-270 IDGVYGAQLSTTQVP
+270 IDGVYGAQLSTTQLLTMN
-285 KPNPDFD
+285 PNADLKQP
-292 KTKTNNDTDNQR
+292 NGPANQW
-304 YLDVDGNKTDDEKK
+304 YLDAKGNPTEKEED
-318 AAKIDDPNLGLTV
+318 AAKYDDPNLGLTV
-331 SALVDGRG
+331 SALTDR
-339 EPQYTTKVGAEQPSN
+339 KGAVMK
-354 DIAYNAATVIDGKRK
+354 DKDGKESK
-369 TVNKDPDTGV
+369 A
-379 VTETVFRKEK
+379 
-389 QKDGSFNYFS
+389 
-399 TVYTHTPTTQP
+399 
-410 VDLRDNDLYG
+410 VDLADNDLYG

-460 DLLARQFAQTLNAAN
+460 DLLARQFAQTLNDAN

-489 TMDADGKITRGN
+489 TMDADGKITRDN
-501 PSFFELKDPTDP
+501 PSSFTFVNPQNTAE
-513 TKTHT
+513 THT
-518 LKRTDTLKNAPEWV
+518 LNRNDTWDKLPDWAKKQMGGANSVEDYLKGN
-532 TKELG
+532 KG
-537 IADPQT
+537 ISMGA
-543 ATEEEFQQKLGKYLE
+543 
-558 NNGGIKLG
+558 
-566 EPLFSN
+566 PLFSN
-572 RGDGNE
+572 RGDRNDTDG
-578 TKDITAAKISIS
+578 ITAANISIS
-590 AKWAEGPQIVRSFTL
+590 AKWAEGPQIVRSFQL

-634 PGTVQDDAKGKD
+634 PGTIQDDAKGKD
-646 VTMFTGSFQ
+646 VTMFNGSFQ

-731 GTGA
+731 GTGV